1 MFNGKTSAFYTL
13 GCKLNFSETSTI
25 SRQLKEIGFVKN
37 KFNEG
42 ADLFVI
48 NTCSV
53 TENADKEAVENMVVG
68 RGLDK
73 AGVTEEQSQRFRRH
87 AASGNG
93 ALPIVGDPDQVVSM
107 MKRLYGYGISAL
119 AMGFANYIDHLPYF
133 KNEVLPRLV
142 SEGLRVD

>member
-1 MFNGKTSAFYTL
+1 MIVI
-13 GCKLNFSETSTI
+13 CKEAEEYFHYYAI
-25 SRQLKEIGFVKN
+25 
-37 KFNEG
+37 
-42 ADLFVI
+42 
-48 NTCSV
+48 
-53 TENADKEAVENMVVG
+53 ENADKEAVENMVVG

-73 AGVTEEQSQRFRRH
+73 AGVTEEQRQRFRRH

-93 ALPIVGDPDQVVSM
+93 ALPIVGDPDQVVAM